1 MCEQNIYS
9 MMEVMVEVMEVMV
22 VEVSDIGC
30 RLWRVVSVV
39 SAERWWLL
47 VATGGQHNNRLKLL
61 SAPLSVSLHC
71 REKSE

>member
-1 MCEQNIYS
+1 MSEQNIYS
-9 MMEVMVEVMEVMV
+9 MMMEVMEVV
-22 VEVSDIGC
+22 EVEVSDIGC
-30 RLWRVVSVV
+30 RLWRVESVV

-61 SAPLSVSLHC
+61 SAPLSVSLHR

>member
-1 MCEQNIYS
+1 
-9 MMEVMVEVMEVMV
+9 MMVVMEVVIEVMVVE

-61 SAPLSVSLHC
+61 SAPLSVSLHS